1 MKPATPQPQSAAM
14 PRGTLGAYL
23 VVVMLVAT
31 VPLAL
36 MLAYQ
41 LFNDLQQ
48 QHRRLNQDLERG
60 SIALAS
66 SIEREL
72 YSTVDALTILSHAL
86 RTQDDRLP
94 ALRRALQGQP
104 QRPGW
109 RSIYLR
115 GPDGRILVN
124 AQAVATELPLE
135 PMQPVAGDPSPAG
148 AAAISNLIGSADRLG
163 TAIEIPF
170 IAEDGKRYML
180 GVWIDVAHWQRLV
193 ASGGVPEGGYLSIF
207 DRERRLIARSDSPQS
222 TGQLLPAAAIQ
233 LMAGRYAGTHRI
245 EQPGGVAV
253 YSAWQLLPISGWGVG
268 VGVPAAPLD
277 VSQRQAI
284 LAALATTAACL
295 ILGVALATLLARRI
309 TDPLSQL
316 ATGDPAQPVAPVV
329 REIAQ
334 LRQALDLARESQT
347 HARADLQRKADEFQ
361 ALFASTPIG
370 LAFTSD
376 GSPQAVLHN
385 AAMDA
390 LVGPAVSGSAA
401 HMVLNGRT
409 LQAHEHPLRQAADS
423 GEAVGPLELELQ
435 LDDGTTRHVL
445 ARAVPL
451 FDAQQRVLGAAA
463 AMVDI
468 TERKQAEQRV
478 LDADARLRDSQRLV
492 DLAQEAGD
500 VGFFRYR
507 FDDHSVIWTPG
518 AALLLGVAHSDRPPA
533 PDELWAHVHAADRD
547 AVQRRLRS
555 MVDQRRE
562 RETIEFRVGLADD
575 TLRWLSCRI
584 MLAFNEDGQ
593 PQELVGLTLDISEHK
608 RAERERALLVA
619 GEQAARV
626 EAEAASRAKDE
637 FLAML
642 GHELRNPLGA
652 IASAVEVLNRVDAS
666 TELAVNARLI
676 IARQTRHLAHLMD
689 DLLDVGR
696 VISGKVLLARRRLD
710 LATLVQ
716 RVVGNFEVTGATS
729 QHELVLQL
737 DHAWVEVDA
746 TRMEQVVSNL
756 LGNAFKY
763 TPTDRRIEVS
773 LRQHEG
779 RALLEVRDH
788 GDGIAP
794 ELLPHVF
801 DLFVQGER
809 PLDRRAGGLGI
820 GLTLVRRLVECRA
833 ATSASRLFGRHHV
846 HGVDPSG
853 GPAHRGRIEPGMDP
867 TICAPSAGG
876 RGQRRCTG
884 GFACHAGARWP
895 RGDNRRRRRKRARA
909 AAARKARC
917 GHRRHRLARVERL

>member
-148 AAAISNLIGSADRLG
+148 AAAISNLIGSAHG
-163 TAIEIPF
+163 TIYLRSQK

-370 LAFTSD
+370 LAFTTD
-376 GSPQAVLHN
+376 GSPEAVLHN

-390 LVGPAVSGSAA
+390 LVGPAVS
-401 HMVLNGRT
+401 
-409 LQAHEHPLRQAADS
+409 D
-423 GEAVGPLELELQ
+423 
-435 LDDGTTRHVL
+435 
-445 ARAVPL
+445 
-451 FDAQQRVLGAAA
+451 AAA
-463 AMVDI
+463 
-468 TERKQAEQRV
+468 
-478 LDADARLRDSQRLV
+478 
-492 DLAQEAGD
+492 
-500 VGFFRYR
+500 
-507 FDDHSVIWTPG
+507 W
-518 AALLLGVAHSDRPPA
+518 
-533 PDELWAHVHAADRD
+533 
-547 AVQRRLRS
+547 
-555 MVDQRRE
+555 
-562 RETIEFRVGLADD
+562 
-575 TLRWLSCRI
+575 C
-584 MLAFNEDGQ
+584 
-593 PQELVGLTLDISEHK
+593 
-608 RAERERALLVA
+608 
-619 GEQAARV
+619 
-626 EAEAASRAKDE
+626 
-637 FLAML
+637 
-642 GHELRNPLGA
+642 
-652 IASAVEVLNRVDAS
+652 
-666 TELAVNARLI
+666 
-676 IARQTRHLAHLMD
+676 
-689 DLLDVGR
+689 
-696 VISGKVLLARRRLD
+696 
-710 LATLVQ
+710 
-716 RVVGNFEVTGATS
+716 
-729 QHELVLQL
+729 
-737 DHAWVEVDA
+737 
-746 TRMEQVVSNL
+746 
-756 LGNAFKY
+756 
-763 TPTDRRIEVS
+763 
-773 LRQHEG
+773 
-779 RALLEVRDH
+779 
-788 GDGIAP
+788 
-794 ELLPHVF
+794 
-801 DLFVQGER
+801 
-809 PLDRRAGGLGI
+809 
-820 GLTLVRRLVECRA
+820 
-833 ATSASRLFGRHHV
+833 
-846 HGVDPSG
+846 
-853 GPAHRGRIEPGMDP
+853 
-867 TICAPSAGG
+867 
-876 RGQRRCTG
+876 
-884 GFACHAGARWP
+884 
-895 RGDNRRRRRKRARA
+895 
-909 AAARKARC
+909 
-917 GHRRHRLARVERL
+917 

>member
-1 MKPATPQPQSAAM
+1 
-14 PRGTLGAYL
+14 
-23 VVVMLVAT
+23 
-31 VPLAL
+31 
-36 MLAYQ
+36 
-41 LFNDLQQ
+41 
-48 QHRRLNQDLERG
+48 
-60 SIALAS
+60 
-66 SIEREL
+66 
-72 YSTVDALTILSHAL
+72 
-86 RTQDDRLP
+86 
-94 ALRRALQGQP
+94 
-104 QRPGW
+104 
-109 RSIYLR
+109 
-115 GPDGRILVN
+115 
-124 AQAVATELPLE
+124 
-135 PMQPVAGDPSPAG
+135 
-148 AAAISNLIGSADRLG
+148 
-163 TAIEIPF
+163 
-170 IAEDGKRYML
+170 
-180 GVWIDVAHWQRLV
+180 
-193 ASGGVPEGGYLSIF
+193 
-207 DRERRLIARSDSPQS
+207 
-222 TGQLLPAAAIQ
+222 
-233 LMAGRYAGTHRI
+233 
-245 EQPGGVAV
+245 
-253 YSAWQLLPISGWGVG
+253 
-268 VGVPAAPLD
+268 
-277 VSQRQAI
+277 
-284 LAALATTAACL
+284 
-295 ILGVALATLLARRI
+295 
-309 TDPLSQL
+309 
-316 ATGDPAQPVAPVV
+316 
-329 REIAQ
+329 
-334 LRQALDLARESQT
+334 
-347 HARADLQRKADEFQ
+347 
-361 ALFASTPIG
+361 
-370 LAFTSD
+370 
-376 GSPQAVLHN
+376 
-385 AAMDA
+385 
-390 LVGPAVSGSAA
+390 
-401 HMVLNGRT
+401 
-409 LQAHEHPLRQAADS
+409 
-423 GEAVGPLELELQ
+423 
-435 LDDGTTRHVL
+435 
-445 ARAVPL
+445 
-451 FDAQQRVLGAAA
+451 
-463 AMVDI
+463 MVDI

-518 AALLLGVAHSDRPPA
+518 AELLLGVAHSDRPPA

-820 GLTLVRRLVECRA
+820 GVTLVRRLVEQGGDVGVE
-833 ATSASRLFGRHHV
+833 SSRPAPV

-853 GPAHRGRIEPGMDP
+853 GPAHRGWIEPAWTQRFARRVLVVEDNED
-867 TICAPSAGG
+867 ALAGL
-876 RGQRRCTG
+876 R
-884 GFACHAGARWP
+884 ACWCSMA

-917 GHRRHRLARVERL
+917 TVDIGLPGLNGYEIAHRSRRAGCAGKLIALSGYSGRRDVLEAQRHGFDAHLAKPVDPNNLRELLAQD